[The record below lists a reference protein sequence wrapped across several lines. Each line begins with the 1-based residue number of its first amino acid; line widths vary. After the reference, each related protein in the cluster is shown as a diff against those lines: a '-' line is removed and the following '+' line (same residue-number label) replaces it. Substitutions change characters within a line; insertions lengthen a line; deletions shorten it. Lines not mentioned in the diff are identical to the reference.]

1 MARSYLPE
9 SKKLEIVELRAQKMT
24 ISEISKKIRRNFGTV
39 RSFLQRY
46 KKRKSIQ
53 NRKPTGR
60 PPKITE
66 KTKRQ
71 IVRHVKNNRRDTIQ
85 QIRND
90 LRLVDVSREAVNKIV
105 LQSGLKSC
113 KPSKKPLLSKK
124 QRNDRLKWARKY
136 AEKDE
141 EFFEKWI
148 FSDETSFVIGSSTGQ
163 KVRRQS
169 NEHLHPECI
178 GGSKKWGTKLF
189 FWGAIWCE

>member
-24 ISEISKKIRRNFGTV
+24 ISEMSKKIRRNFGTV

-71 IVRHVKNNRRDTIQ
+71 IVRHVKNNRRYTIQ
-85 QIRND
+85 
-90 LRLVDVSREAVNKIV
+90 
-105 LQSGLKSC
+105 
-113 KPSKKPLLSKK
+113 
-124 QRNDRLKWARKY
+124 
-136 AEKDE
+136 
-141 EFFEKWI
+141 
-148 FSDETSFVIGSSTGQ
+148 
-163 KVRRQS
+163 
-169 NEHLHPECI
+169 
-178 GGSKKWGTKLF
+178 
-189 FWGAIWCE
+189 